1 MTLITSQTDEYR
13 QIQIKSGR
21 LKTRLELTSIG
32 YQQLS
37 KSPELKAQEAL
48 QEACDNKNV
57 KKNPLKILKPAIDLC
72 HWIITAKFDDE
83 VQANYIFFKAFNYAQ
98 KRDFEVQ
105 DQRKSSDIELANG
118 TLNDILSSEEINSSK
133 IFPKNQIQEAIGN
146 KAFSEKAVNI
156 AESLDFYRVDKFA
169 IKALTDKNFQARL
182 LEKGFQLRVIKNY
195 VDQRLRIFFQDKHK
209 NEVGSQNLYFALRNF
224 ISSGGD
230 DLIDEYFKSD
240 KFNKESF
247 KKKFIGS
254 IETRLETGEK
264 DDNYDS
270 LQLLINYASISS
282 EQKQFISNF
291 MTSTKEIHLKNIPTI
306 DLENLRKEPLLYHSI
321 QLRNSDPEQ
330 SQEMYHRYVQKIT
343 NTNQF
348 FLAAEYGPQ
357 DKESLAFL
365 KSTMDQKFKNQEISL
380 TLNLEATERE
390 ASRYLQRNHSDI
402 DSDYR
407 NDKKIREKPLTMISW
422 GSVYKNFA
430 SEEREILKKINA
442 SELYNPYSDI
452 LSTLYDFR
460 ALSSA
465 YFEGRNATLPNELK
479 TIETKKL
486 EQIYPAL
493 KQLDSKHL
501 LTAYLPLIYMQDDL
515 SLKVQEDLEH
525 YIRHSSYNYQAEFI
539 KRLLEIGEQD
549 KATGLISKIISHYSN
564 SNQLSLFNDKLQ
576 ALEINPSIYKES
588 FKERVSQENFNL
600 DINISKQNFLILLNT
615 ESDIPYGTFKTSINE
630 NNHHVAVAV
639 SKNKNGSE
647 ETLAHI
653 HIEKNSGKM
662 FIENIGDNYISVN
675 GEKINHKTEISYGS
689 YVGIDNDLY
698 RLEFGEARG
707 DLSFSLIAKDK
718 ALKLEGSFISP
729 QINEVL
735 DSGINI
741 NGAALNTNNFHNI
754 LNRLDFHQDSE
765 GKDVII
771 YDGSKQGGL
780 ETESYL
786 LWGPSKGIKIQEGLA
801 GYKLNENNRPIN
813 TVHVENTNY
822 LEGLGLIQSLL
833 DRSDT
838 LPSGMLNKVDLKIG
852 QNVSPTLNF
861 NTSSNERL
869 ELISQKVNALQA
881 PIKTRSSQLSKTTKP
896 SSLLFKQASSSII
909 SGNIKHS
916 KAFIIK
922 AIDTAE
928 NTQELLQA
936 INLWTETLQKPLED
950 LKNKVDI
957 QALNEKIL
965 NYDLKYQCSDLA
977 FQLNS
982 NDLQVGAS
990 GFGKVTPRSWDLLD
1004 LVELKDVFKVLGMKE
1019 AVSRMDTIHSDFQ
1032 KLQAM
1037 ADEANKLESSQN
1049 FNSLNNA
1056 PTLFFDK
1063 KLFHNFL
1070 GMLKVINQPLNLSE
1084 SKYNLNT
1091 IYPALLAS
1099 PLINNDEAKN
1109 INEVEIQTQIKN
1121 QILKQFKHAGLYYQC
1136 EFLSRLKFFNDQQ
1149 HIEPL
1154 MQEMFSQIKN
1164 SDLLYKA
1171 IDEMRFQGFQDK
1183 ELKQSL
1189 SKVLDQKS
1197 DFIWHIDSSEK
1208 NNFFKSL
1215 SETDLNINLNLSKLQ
1230 IEVSINQDGTKL
1242 FRLGKLINDK
1252 VINLGEI
1259 NFDAE
1264 KKTLKYHL
1272 MDMDE
1277 KISVHINGANLTGET
1292 GVDLLHEDLIQLGN
1306 DMFYLAKTNNGELA
1320 IHQISH
1326 GNAEVINQLWLRDN
1340 NTHFEQGNIG
1350 QCDISGLIAAMREDP
1365 SGMGLKLLVNSVDIV
1380 RDLNNDIIF
1389 STRIKNPEM
1398 VKVDQASLVDQ
1409 PYKWQRI
1416 TVEKSLRGY
1425 SFSDKKDN
1433 DGRTEILIGSPF
1445 ELSIDSVDMRYEA
1458 GEATYSRDRRPSFG
1472 TKMNSGP
1479 GILGAT
1485 MRKLTGDDYKYLVG
1499 KEEVIESLWGA
1510 KEKEGYQSNY
1520 YRNPARYCDSGNL
1533 SKESLAYYWKDDM
1546 EKILT
1551 TLSQSGKAG
1560 IFTNIEFPKGEVP
1573 QNILENHPEIHADHC
1588 YALGPHNGINVQE
1601 SMKGKPSSCLLGK
1614 KILMINPWN
1623 TEKYRSFVDL
1633 KAISSTGFGLLQWD
1647 ASDQIKLDCV
1657 FS

>member
-1 MTLITSQTDEYR
+1 MTLITHNNEYL
-13 QIQIKSGR
+13 QIKFGR
-21 LKTRLELTSIG
+21 LEKEVKLTPIG

-37 KSPELKAQEAL
+37 ESPELKTQEAL
-48 QEACDNKNV
+48 QGACGENIKR
-57 KKNPLKILKPAIDLC
+57 NPLKILKPAFDLC

-118 TLNDILSSEEINSSK
+118 NLKDLLSLEEINSSK

-146 KAFSEKAVNI
+146 KAFSQKAVKI
-156 AESLDFYRVDKFA
+156 AESLDFYQVDKFA

-182 LEKGFQLRVIKNY
+182 LEKGFQLKIIKNY
-195 VDQRLRIFFQDKHK
+195 IDQRLRIFFQDKHK

-254 IETRLETGEK
+254 IETRLKTGVK

-291 MTSTKEIHLKNIPTI
+291 MTSTKEFHLKNIPTV
-306 DLENLRKEPLLYHSI
+306 DLKNLRKEPLLYHSM
-321 QLRNSDPEQ
+321 QLRNSNPEQ
-330 SQEMYHRYVQKIT
+330 SQEMYRRYVQKIT
-343 NTNQF
+343 DTNQF

-357 DKESLAFL
+357 DKENLAFL
-365 KSTMDQKFKNQEISL
+365 KSTMNQKFKNQEISL

-390 ASRYLQRNHSDI
+390 ASRYLQENHSDI

-407 NDKKIREKPLTMISW
+407 NDKKIREKPLTMTSWISI
-422 GSVYKNFA
+422 YKN
-430 SEEREILKKINA
+430 SRLEEEEILKKINA
-442 SELYNPYSDI
+442 SELYDPYRD
-452 LSTLYDFR
+452 LARTLQNFTS
-460 ALSSA
+460 LSSA
-465 YFEGRNATLPNELK
+465 YFKGRNATLLNGLK
-479 TIETKKL
+479 RIETKKL

-493 KQLDSKHL
+493 KQVDSKHL
-501 LTAYLPLIYMQDDL
+501 LTAYLPLIYMRDDL

-549 KATGLISKIISHYSN
+549 KATGLISKIINHYSN

-576 ALEINPSIYKES
+576 ALEINPSVYKEP
-588 FKERVSQENFNL
+588 FKDRASQEDFNL
-600 DINISKQNFLILLNT
+600 DINISKQNFLMLLNT
-615 ESDIPYGTFKTSINE
+615 ESDIPYGTFKTSVKE
-630 NNHHVAVAV
+630 NNYHVAVAV
-639 SKNKNGSE
+639 SKNNNGSE
-647 ETLAHI
+647 EALAHI
-653 HIEKNSGKM
+653 HIEKNSGRM
-662 FIENIGDNYISVN
+662 FIEHTGDNYISVN

-689 YVGIDNDLY
+689 YIGIDNDLY

-718 ALKLEGSFISP
+718 AIKLEGSFLSP

-735 DSGINI
+735 NSGINI

-754 LNRLDFHQDSE
+754 LSRLDFHQDSE
-765 GKDVII
+765 GNDVII
-771 YDGSKQGGL
+771 YDGTRQGAL
-780 ETESYL
+780 ETEDYL

-801 GYKLNENNRPIN
+801 GYKLNENNKPIN
-813 TVHVENTNY
+813 TVHIENTNY
-822 LEGLGLIQSLL
+822 MEGLGLIQALL

-838 LPSGMLNKVDLKIG
+838 LPSWMLNKVDLKIG
-852 QNVSPTLNF
+852 QNISPTLNF
-861 NTSSNERL
+861 NTSNERL

-881 PIKTRSSQLSKTTKP
+881 PIGTRSSQSSKIPKE
-896 SSLLFKQASSSII
+896 SSLLFEQASSSII
-909 SGNIKHS
+909 SGNIKNS
-916 KAFIIK
+916 KACIIQ

-950 LKNKVDI
+950 LKNEIDI
-957 QALNEKIL
+957 RALNEKIL

-1004 LVELKDVFKVLGMKE
+1004 LVELKDVFKVFGMKE

-1056 PTLFFDK
+1056 PTLFFNK

-1070 GMLKVINQPLNLSE
+1070 GMLKAINQPLGLSE

-1099 PLINNDEAKN
+1099 PLINNNDEAKN
-1109 INEVEIQTQIKN
+1109 VNEVEIQTQIKN

-1154 MQEMFSQIKN
+1154 MQTMFSQIKN

-1189 SKVLDQKS
+1189 RKVLDQKS
-1197 DFIWHIDSSEK
+1197 DFIWHINSSEK
-1208 NNFFKSL
+1208 NDFIESL
-1215 SETDLNINLNLSKLQ
+1215 SKTDSNINLNLSKLQ

-1242 FRLGKLINDK
+1242 FKLGKLINDEI
-1252 VINLGEI
+1252 INLGGI
-1259 NFDAE
+1259 HFDE
-1264 KKTLKYHL
+1264 KSKTLKYHL

-1292 GVDLLHEDLIQLGN
+1292 GVDLLHEDLIQLGS

-1326 GNAEVINQLWLRDN
+1326 GDAEIINQLWLRDN

-1350 QCDISGLIAAMREDP
+1350 QCEISGLIAAMREDP

-1380 RDLNNDIIF
+1380 RDLNDDIIF
-1389 STRIKNPEM
+1389 STRIKNPEV
-1398 VKVDQASLVDQ
+1398 VKIDTAGLVNQ
-1409 PYKWQRI
+1409 PYKWQRV

-1425 SFSDKKDN
+1425 SFTDKKDP
-1433 DGRTEILIGSPF
+1433 DGRGEIIIGSPF
-1445 ELSIDSVDMRYEA
+1445 ELPPDSVDMRYEKGVA
-1458 GEATYSRDRRPSFG
+1458 NYSQNRRPSFG

-1485 MRKLTGDDYKYLVG
+1485 MRKLTGDDYKYAVRT
-1499 KEEVIESLWGA
+1499 EEVIESLWGA
-1510 KEKEGYQSNY
+1510 KDYQSNY
-1520 YRNPARYCDSGNL
+1520 YHNPARYCDS
-1533 SKESLAYYWKDDM
+1533 SKESLAYYGKDDM

-1560 IFTNIEFPKGEVP
+1560 IFTSIGFPKGDVP
-1573 QNILENHPEIHADHC
+1573 QNILENHPEIHADHR
-1588 YALGPHNGINVQE
+1588 YALGLHSGIDVQE
-1601 SMKGKPSSCLLGK
+1601 SMTGKPSSCLLGK
-1614 KILMINPWN
+1614 KILMVNPWN
-1623 TEKYRSFVDL
+1623 TEKYRSLVDL
-1633 KAISSTGFGLLQWD
+1633 KAISSTGFILLQWD